1 MTNSQDSAT
10 VIAEWPKGALR
21 PVIDHRGQQVIQIR
35 HALLLFFL
43 LTLSF
48 SLNSARAIA
57 QDEPGSEAPE
67 LDDSIVIEEV
77 FVTGSLLPKGD
88 FVSKAPIATI
98 SSTQYYDVFGRTM
111 FLKLTGR
118 FRMSIDVEANKTS
131 LRGCR

>member
-1 MTNSQDSAT
+1 MANSRDSSAVT
-10 VIAEWPKGALR
+10 AEWPKGALR

-57 QDEPGSEAPE
+57 QDEPGSEAPG

-118 FRMSIDVEANKTS
+118 F
-131 LRGCR
+131 